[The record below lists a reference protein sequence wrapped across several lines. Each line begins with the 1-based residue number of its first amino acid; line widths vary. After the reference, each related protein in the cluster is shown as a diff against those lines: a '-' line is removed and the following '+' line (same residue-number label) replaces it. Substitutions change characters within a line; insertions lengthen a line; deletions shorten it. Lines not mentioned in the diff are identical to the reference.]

1 MGVQRLP
8 GERQVGLAECL
19 VLGGVR
25 VHQGRDV
32 LRVRLPVVDQLG
44 LADELADPVSH
55 EVDTDHRRLE
65 EARLLRADNTS
76 IPAVNIENPPVV
88 TQAPSSSF
96 GFGIGG
102 VSGGGGGGGGVGTGM
117 SIGGPVGSPTTTIE
131 GHTFISFPLAQ
142 SGPAPWRLQLR
153 FAGTEPVVFVIG
165 GP

>member
-1 MGVQRLP
+1 MRTLALALGALSLLAGCASSPTLP
-8 GERQVGLAECL
+8 YAPLQQPPGARISAGYQIAG
-19 VLGGVR
+19 
-25 VHQGRDV
+25 DT
-32 LRVRLPVVDQLG
+32 LRF
-44 LADELADPVSH
+44 

-65 EARLLRADNTS
+65 EAQIVKADGTEVR
-76 IPAVNIENPPVV
+76 AVNIENPPLV
-88 TQAPSSSF
+88 TSAPSSSF

-102 VSGGGGGGGGVGTGM
+102 ISGGGGSGVGVGTGM

>member
-1 MGVQRLP
+1 MKTLAFTLTVLP
-8 GERQVGLAECL
+8 LLVGCASSPTLPYAPMQQPA
-19 VLGGVR
+19 GAKMSAAYQIAG
-25 VHQGRDV
+25 DT
-32 LRVRLPVVDQLG
+32 LRF
-44 LADELADPVSH
+44 

-76 IPAVNIENPPVV
+76 IPAMNIENPPIV

-102 VSGGGGGGGGVGTGM
+102 VSGGGGGGAVGTGM

-131 GHTFISFPLAQ
+131 GHTFISFPLSQ

>member
-1 MGVQRLP
+1 MKTLAFTLAALSLLAGCASSPTLP
-8 GERQVGLAECL
+8 YVPMQQPAGAKMSAAYQIAG
-19 VLGGVR
+19 
-25 VHQGRDV
+25 DT
-32 LRVRLPVVDQLG
+32 LRF
-44 LADELADPVSH
+44 

-96 GFGIGG
+96 GIGIGG
-102 VSGGGGGGGGVGTGM
+102 VSGGGGGGVGVGTGM

-142 SGPAPWRLQLR
+142 SGPAPWRLHLR
-153 FAGTEPVVFVIG
+153 FAGAEPVVFVIG
-165 GP
+165 GGP